1 MFSIHLCDIK
11 KEEMGLSMRQWWVK
25 NEKMPEE
32 HRGALYFSVCARALV
47 RAWVLVCCVCVC
59 LCVCVCVVTHLMRS
73 ESGLKFSLQEDK
85 ATNEKWYTQF
95 RGSKTNVKKSNAA
108 EEMPR
113 FKKCRQARKIKVAC
127 TYIFYIA
134 LLAMRNVRERQREI
148 SKKKQREGRR
158 GYEQ

>member
-1 MFSIHLCDIK
+1 
-11 KEEMGLSMRQWWVK
+11 MRKCQK
-25 NEKMPEE
+25 NIAENNI
-32 HRGALYFSVCARALV
+32 LVCARELV
-47 RAWVLVCCVCVC
+47 RAWVLVCCVCMWV
-59 LCVCVCVVTHLMRS
+59 CVCVCVVTYLMRS

-85 ATNEKWYTQF
+85 AKNEKWCTQF

-113 FKKCRQARKIKVAC
+113 FKKCRQAREIKVAC

-148 SKKKQREGRR
+148 SKKNRGRGGEATSSSR
-158 GYEQ
+158 CPSCFGTRLARCTAKLH